1 MHLTEEEERRGCLR
15 SGTAERRQ
23 TPRTYLGLP
32 VRVHFAGEPR
42 TLTLELVDIS
52 LGGAY
57 FRTAG
62 RRPRR
67 GQWLALGF
75 VRGDRQVCAARGRVV
90 RVDETGFALGFDAL
104 NSALRG
110 FLDDLSGHVQR
121 AA

>member
-1 MHLTEEEERRGCLR
+1 MQLSDEEKGRHHLSDERRHH
-15 SGTAERRQ
+15 
-23 TPRTYLGLP
+23 PRTYLGLP

-42 TLTLELVDIS
+42 TITLELVDIS

-57 FRTAG
+57 FRTSG

-75 VRGDRQVCAARGRVV
+75 VTGERHVCAARGRAV
-90 RVDETGFALGFDAL
+90 RVDDSGFALAFDAV
-104 NSALRG
+104 NSALRS
-110 FLDDLSGHVQR
+110 FLEDLANYVQR